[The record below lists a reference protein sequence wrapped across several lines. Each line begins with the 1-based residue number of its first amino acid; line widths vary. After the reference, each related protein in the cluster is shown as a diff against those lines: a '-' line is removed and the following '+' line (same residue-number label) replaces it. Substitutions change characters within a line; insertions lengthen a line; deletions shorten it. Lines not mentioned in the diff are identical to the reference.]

1 MGNRGVVGSHNW
13 GSMVLVVDEGR
24 LGNMVDRCHRSCVV
38 DLLLLVVVVGG
49 DRGGGDDSSLVAG
62 MMMPVADTG
71 ERASNAMSGVE
82 VALRADQAGQ
92 IGADKQNRLQEI
104 LKINSSNPM

>member
-1 MGNRGVVGSHNW
+1 MGNRGVVGSHYW

-24 LGNMVDRCHRSCVV
+24 LGNMVDSCYRSCMV
-38 DLLLLVVVVGG
+38 DLLVVVVGG
-49 DRGGGDDSSLVAG
+49 DRSGGNDSSLVAG
-62 MMMPVADTG
+62 MMMAVADTG

-82 VALRADQAGQ
+82 VALGADQAGQ

-104 LKINSSNPM
+104 LKINSRNHGY

>member
-1 MGNRGVVGSHNW
+1 MGNRGVVGGHYW
-13 GSMVLVVDEGR
+13 GNMVLVVDEGR

-38 DLLLLVVVVGG
+38 DLLVVVVVGG

-62 MMMPVADTG
+62 MMMAVADTG
-71 ERASNAMSGVE
+71 ERASDAMSGVE

>member
-1 MGNRGVVGSHNW
+1 MGNRGVVGSHW
-13 GSMVLVVDEGR
+13 GNMVLVVDEGR
-24 LGNMVDRCHRSCVV
+24 LGNMVDSCHRSCVV
-38 DLLLLVVVVGG
+38 DLLVVVVVGG
-49 DRGGGDDSSLVAG
+49 DRGGGNDSSLVAG
-62 MMMPVADTG
+62 MMMAVADTG

-104 LKINSSNPM
+104 LKINSNNPM